1 VRPTLTLLALFASA
15 ALLPAADPKPDA
27 TKAGDQYFTALQKS
41 AELMTKVKDEATA
54 TEAKAKLDNWHD
66 EAREARRQ
74 FFKALAEVD
83 GRDGE
88 LAESMGVVW
97 KNVKQVNDTITNE
110 FDRIGTNQKA
120 AYKVLRDTKLF
131 AELEKEYEGK
141 AASRA
146 NNLMTYAK
154 THSTRND
161 GKAPKLEDLA
171 KYADEGQKA
180 LTDPWGFPY
189 QMVTKPGK
197 EGYTRTFVWTV
208 SPYTGKK
215 LGTPPPDEK

>member
-1 VRPTLTLLALFASA
+1 MRHVFAPLALLLVSGA
-15 ALLPAADPKPDA
+15 APADPKADA
-27 TKAGDQYFTALQKS
+27 TKAGDQYFTALQKT
-41 AELMTKVKDEATA
+41 AALLAKVKDEATA
-54 TEAKAKLDNWHD
+54 EGAKPVLANLNE

-74 FFKALAEVD
+74 FFKSLAEVD

-97 KNVKQVNDTITNE
+97 KNVKQVTDTITNE

-120 AYKVLRDTKLF
+120 AYKVLRETKLF

-141 AASRA
+141 ATYRA

-154 THSTRND
+154 IFATRND
-161 GKAPKLEDLA
+161 GRMPKLEDLA
-171 KYADEGQKA
+171 AYADEGKKA

-189 QMVTKPGK
+189 QLVLKAGK
-197 EGYTRTFVWTV
+197 DGVPKLHIWTV
-208 SPYTGKK
+208 SPYSGKK
-215 LGTPPPDEK
+215 LGNPPPDEK